1 MITTLWHLNGFY
13 YSEMSLEVLYLN
25 YLFSAVV
32 SILCFLFKVIFI
44 VMGSGIIINIVVQ
57 FCNWNTVK
65 SNKKPMPS
73 ARLSK
78 FLKSSRKVKNNS
90 YLFIKNVSL

>member
-1 MITTLWHLNGFY
+1 
-13 YSEMSLEVLYLN
+13 
-25 YLFSAVV
+25 
-32 SILCFLFKVIFI
+32 
-44 VMGSGIIINIVVQ
+44 MGSGIIINIVVQ

-90 YLFIKNVSL
+90 YLFINNVSL